1 MKETEKETENKE
13 FREYH
18 VPEAKESFKQQDV
31 FCSVNGAEKADE
43 DGSTSIIYTNTE
55 AISDSGPEK
64 AVSKA

>member
-18 VPEAKESFKQQDV
+18 VPESFKQQDV
-31 FCSVNGAEKADE
+31 FYSVNVAEKADA
-43 DGSTSIIYTNTE
+43 DGSMSIIYTSTE